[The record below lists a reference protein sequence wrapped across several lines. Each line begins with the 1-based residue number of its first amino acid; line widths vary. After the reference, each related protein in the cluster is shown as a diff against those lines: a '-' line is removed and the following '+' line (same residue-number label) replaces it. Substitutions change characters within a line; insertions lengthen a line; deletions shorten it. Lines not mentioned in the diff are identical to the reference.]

1 MFDSHQGEPEA
12 LTVIPFPEASQEQF
26 EVFADTVCKLV
37 DGALVTYQDKP
48 IMGTPYAIINVPE
61 EREFGMYTYT
71 LCVGVGQALNKNGDR
86 LWVAGL

>member
-1 MFDSHQGEPEA
+1 MFDTHQGEPEA

-26 EVFADTVCKLV
+26 EVFADAVCKLV
-37 DGALVTYQDKP
+37 DGAVVAYQDKP
-48 IMGTPYAIINVPE
+48 LMGTPYAIINVPD
-61 EREFGMYTYT
+61 GVHTYV